1 MFCPNCSSTAV
12 QGQRYCRTCGANLGA
27 IWDAMEGR
35 EGRRSQIDFETLK
48 ADLRE
53 LGANLRAGFERAKE
67 DFNKH
72 TKRFDQQKGQ
82 PPAIGQPQIPL
93 TLQNV
98 PPEAVRDLRK
108 TMRDLRRMAN
118 KVKAANTRKY
128 SLQQA
133 SASIFSGGALLVAW
147 YYLLQRAGSSGLLN
161 SLEAILLQKTGWQ
174 IEGLVPVVQ
183 MFWLFALIPVATGI
197 AHLINGIFFAPKQ
210 AELEDELEDETPV
223 YQTPLYGYQPQPYSM
238 PPVAATPSTVST
250 NELER
255 DTGSLNAAQPVRA
268 GASITEDATLRF
280 ESKEKQ

>member
-12 QGQRYCRTCGANLGA
+12 KGQRYCRTCGANLGA

-35 EGRRSQIDFETLK
+35 EERRGQIDFDTLK

-72 TKRFDQQKGQ
+72 TKRFDQPKKQ
-82 PPAIGQPQIPL
+82 PPADQPQVPL
-93 TLQNV
+93 TLQTV

-108 TMRDLRRMAN
+108 TLRELRRMVN

-133 SASIFSGGALLVAW
+133 SASIFSGGAMLVVW
-147 YYLLQRAGSSGLLN
+147 YYLLQRATASGLLN

-174 IEGLVPVVQ
+174 IEGLVPIVQ
-183 MFWLFALIPVATGI
+183 MFWLFALIPIASGV

-210 AELEDELEDETPV
+210 VELEPELEDETLV
-223 YQTPLYGYQPQPYSM
+223 YQTPIYGYQPQQYIV
-238 PPVAATPSTVST
+238 PPVAATPSVVST

-255 DTGSLNAAQPVRA
+255 NTGSLPAQPVSA

>member
-12 QGQRYCRTCGANLGA
+12 KGQRYCRTCGANLGA

-35 EGRRSQIDFETLK
+35 EERRGQIDFDTLK

-72 TKRFDQQKGQ
+72 TKRFDQQKKQ
-82 PPAIGQPQIPL
+82 PPADQPQVPL
-93 TLQNV
+93 TLQTV

-108 TMRDLRRMAN
+108 TLRDLRRMVN

-133 SASIFSGGALLVAW
+133 SASIFSGGAMMVAW
-147 YYLLQRAGSSGLLN
+147 YYLLQRATASGLLN

-183 MFWLFALIPVATGI
+183 MFWLFALIPIASGV

-210 AELEDELEDETPV
+210 VELEPELEDETLV
-223 YQTPLYGYQPQPYSM
+223 YQTPIYGYQPQQYIV
-238 PPVAATPSTVST
+238 PPVAATPSVVST

-255 DTGSLNAAQPVRA
+255 NTGSLPAQPVSA

>member
-12 QGQRYCRTCGANLGA
+12 KGQRYCRTCGANLGA

-35 EGRRSQIDFETLK
+35 EERRGQIDFEMLK

-72 TKRFDQQKGQ
+72 TKRFDQQKAQ
-82 PPAIGQPQIPL
+82 PPAAAQPQVPL
-93 TLQNV
+93 SLQNV

-108 TMRDLRRMAN
+108 TMRELRRMVN

-147 YYLLQRAGSSGLLN
+147 YYLLQRASTSGLLN

-183 MFWLFALIPVATGI
+183 MFWLFALIPIATGV
-197 AHLINGIFFAPKQ
+197 AHLINGIFFAPNQ
-210 AELEDELEDETPV
+210 PELEAELEDETPA
-223 YQTPLYGYQPQPYSM
+223 YQMPIYGYQPQQYIV

-255 DTGSLNAAQPVRA
+255 NTGSLPHAQPVGA

-280 ESKEKQ
+280 ESQEKP